1 MLFSSNVFLYF
12 YFPIVLALY
21 YLTKGER
28 EIAEEHYFDFNG
40 VDVVAATIR
49 TEE

>member
-21 YLTKGER
+21 FLTPKKWR
-28 EIAEEHYFDFNG
+28 N
-40 VDVVAATIR
+40 VTL
-49 TEE
+49 